1 MKNTIALAAV
11 ILGGAL
17 LYSGLTGTALSNVLL
32 MALGQEQN
40 AALNL
45 PLDGNG
51 VQGAPHADPKAIPP
65 AGYKWDFNSDP
76 TRLVPIDPA
85 NPDTPPIPLDD
96 PRNDAGKK

>member
-11 ILGGAL
+11 IMGGGL
-17 LYSGLTGTALSNVLL
+17 LYAGITGKALSNVLRI
-32 MALGQEQN
+32 ALGQEEKPG
-40 AALNL
+40 LNL

-51 VQGAPHADPKAIPP
+51 VTGVAHADPDAIPP

-85 NPDTPPIPLDD
+85 NPDTPPIPLED
-96 PRNDAGKK
+96 PRNEPGRK

>member
-17 LYSGLTGTALSNVLL
+17 LYSGLTGKAPSNVLR
-32 MALGQEQN
+32 MALGQEE
-40 AALNL
+40 LPGINL

-51 VQGAPHADPKAIPP
+51 VTGVAHADPSAIPP
-65 AGYKWDFNSDP
+65 SGYKWDFSSDP
-76 TRLVPIDPA
+76 VHLVPIDPA